1 MTAQATRLCGDDWQR
16 WANKLLTARY
26 GPTEYQTVPDN
37 DKGDAGIEGF
47 TFSAGHAFQAYG
59 CEEPIGTTQ
68 RYEAQRDKMTRDI
81 NKFIDNAIILQKIFG
96 TVKISRWTLFVPYFD
111 SKEIVAHATKK
122 TAEVVA
128 AKLPYISKQFH
139 VVVCHEEDF
148 ALERDQLLSTTSNS
162 LKFLVAGTTDET
174 MSEWKASNHGLAATL
189 QEKIAKL
196 KTLPNDESQRK
207 FHGQV
212 LKWYLDGQ
220 MILAALRKYPDVYE
234 KVIQAKAHRE
244 NFLAMT
250 SLSGNTPQGVLIS
263 TVQELTAT
271 FRDEISELHSYSAE
285 SLSHEAVADWL
296 LRCPLDF

>member
-1 MTAQATRLCGDDWQR
+1 MSAQATRLSGEDWQR

-26 GPTEYQTVPDN
+26 GPTEYQTIPDN

-47 TFSAGHAFQAYG
+47 TFTDGHAYQAYG

-68 RYEAQRDKMTRDI
+68 RYEAQRKKMTEDI
-81 NKFIDNAIILQKIFG
+81 NKFIDNVKILSKIFG

-122 TAEVVA
+122 TAEVID
-128 AKLPYISKQFH
+128 AKLPYISQHFH

-148 ALERDQLLSTTSNS
+148 AIERDKVLSASTGQ
-162 LKFLVAGTTDET
+162 LKFHFSGTSEQS
-174 MSEWKASNHGLAATL
+174 MEEWKASNLGLTATL
-189 QEKIAKL
+189 QDKIAKL
-196 KTLPNDESQRK
+196 PTLTNEVAQRK
-207 FHGQV
+207 FHGEV

-220 MILAALRKYPDVYE
+220 AILAALRNYPDTYA

-250 SLSGNTPQGVLIS
+250 SLSGNTPHGTLIS
-263 TVQELTAT
+263 ALKDLTAA
-271 FRDEISELHSYSAE
+271 FKEDVKELHSFSAE
-285 SLSHEAVADWL
+285 SLCHEAVADWL